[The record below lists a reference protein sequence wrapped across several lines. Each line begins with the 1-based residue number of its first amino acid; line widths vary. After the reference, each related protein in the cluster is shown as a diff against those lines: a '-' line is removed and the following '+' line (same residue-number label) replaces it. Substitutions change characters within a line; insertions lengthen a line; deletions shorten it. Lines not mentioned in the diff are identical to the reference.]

1 MLPESNYQLISR
13 SDDPCR
19 SFQQNYLHY
28 QLVNSI
34 CLEAALKKTMP
45 SNAQRSPSVVMKY
58 EKLNDLEDDELVD
71 DLSPSKES
79 RFRNKPVEPTG

>member
-1 MLPESNYQLISR
+1 MS
-13 SDDPCR
+13 
-19 SFQQNYLHY
+19 
-28 QLVNSI
+28 
-34 CLEAALKKTMP
+34 
-45 SNAQRSPSVVMKY
+45 SNAQCSPSVVMKY